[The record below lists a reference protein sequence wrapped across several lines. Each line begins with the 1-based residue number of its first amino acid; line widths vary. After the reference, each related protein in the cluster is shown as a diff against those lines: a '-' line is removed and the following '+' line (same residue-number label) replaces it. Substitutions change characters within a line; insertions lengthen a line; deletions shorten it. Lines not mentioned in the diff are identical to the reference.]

1 MCHSIARMEEGK
13 WREEAKVGGNSEV
26 EQEVKEEGLCAVH
39 TVHCKLITAHFVIG
53 KMYVVRSI
61 GDEKR
66 VRLRFESESHY
77 TAHCTLHTTHYT
89 LHTTHFTLHTAHC
102 PLPTAHCTF
111 HNKV

>member
-13 WREEAKVGGNSEV
+13 WKEEAKVGGNSEV
-26 EQEVKEEGLCAVH
+26 EQEVKEEGLRAVQ

-66 VRLRFESESHY
+66 VRLRFDSEP
-77 TAHCTLHTTHYT
+77 HYT
-89 LHTTHFTLHTAHC
+89 LHTTHFTLHTAYWFRRSLTSRAC
-102 PLPTAHCTF
+102 G
-111 HNKV
+111 